1 MKTITEAILNR
12 KIITE
17 FTQEELIEFAYG
29 AFIMNILILPC
40 YGGV

>member
-17 FTQEELIEFAYG
+17 FTPEELIEFAYG
-29 AFIMNILILPC
+29 CFYNEYSNPTMLR
-40 YGGV
+40 GV